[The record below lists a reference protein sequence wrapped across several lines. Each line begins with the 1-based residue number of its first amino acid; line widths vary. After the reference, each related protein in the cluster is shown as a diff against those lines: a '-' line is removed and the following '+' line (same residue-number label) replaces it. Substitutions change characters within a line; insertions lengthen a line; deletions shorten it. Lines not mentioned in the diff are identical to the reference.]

1 MFTRK
6 SDCTTFDKVKSY
18 VEKLNEDVLL
28 IFGST
33 KCPPCRELSRFLDN
47 YNTEKEFVI
56 IDLKKPDFKDMDI
69 CREKYGLTAF
79 PTYIVVDKDMNKK
92 IMEIG
97 YKGEEYFEKFIN
109 THFK

>member
-28 IFGST
+28 I
-33 KCPPCRELSRFLDN
+33 